1 MNFINELIAQA
12 RGLFLSMT
20 PGTRVMS
27 IIMVVAIAVSSA
39 FLVRD
44 SQKAE
49 MELLFD
55 GHVFK
60 DADLQRAETAL
71 SNAKLRLYKRD
82 GNRMSIP
89 TAQKD
94 LYLKALSEGNAVPR
108 DLGSSLEKA
117 LNGGNFLEPLTT
129 TKTRILAARQNDIS
143 EAIGRLPFV
152 EYANVTY
159 DERRDGFATRSQ
171 STAAIFVLPKP
182 GFSLTDQHKRSMMKQ
197 VQSAFAGLKYEDI
210 SVMDLSS
217 GSAMNGETD
226 PMSGEQQQY
235 YQQKIQVE
243 QDLRRK
249 AINLLAD
256 YGEVRLEVNVELDPT
271 LREETEKLA
280 YADKPVTVQ
289 STTTK
294 KDSDSTKAGNGG
306 RPGTE
311 PNALANKSASLSG
324 GSGEQNSRMKEQ
336 QESERKIVGKEMTLT
351 AKVGLMV
358 KNATLSV
365 ALPTSYYAT
374 AFRRQWQDLNP
385 GKTVPQDLPMTNA
398 EYVQL
403 KTDIKDRVQSSLSAI
418 LPAPVAGSNPL
429 LRVTVTDYLDMP
441 AEPLASPSLAEKS
454 TNWLATQWQSI
465 AMLGL
470 AAVALLS
477 IRSFAKVGS
486 VTDDS
491 EFDNGFGIPLDEATD
506 LDLAALMEANQANPN
521 GDSFGQGVSGGGS
534 TNGGPGEPKRF
545 GGKQPSGSEI
555 RTQLSEMVRDNPD
568 AAATLLKSW
577 IGETS
582 S

>member
-1 MNFINELIAQA
+1 MNFINELVAQA

-27 IIMVVAIAVSSA
+27 IIMVIAIAVSSA

-44 SQKAE
+44 SQQTE

-60 DADLQRAETAL
+60 DSDLRQAEMAL
-71 SNAKLRLYKRD
+71 SNAKLRLYKLD
-82 GNRMSIP
+82 GNRMRIP

-94 LYLKALSEGNAVPR
+94 VYLKALSEGDAVPR
-108 DLGSSLEKA
+108 DLGSSLNKA
-117 LNGGNFLEPLTT
+117 LNSGNFLEPLTT
-129 TKTRILAARQNDIS
+129 TNARLRAARQSDLS
-143 EAIGRLPFV
+143 DAIGRLPFV
-152 EYANVTY
+152 EYASVTY
-159 DERRDGFATRSQ
+159 DERRKGFETGTV
-171 STAAIFVLPKP
+171 STAAVFVSPKP
-182 GFSLTDQHKRSMMKQ
+182 GFTLSDQHKRNIGKQ
-197 VQSAFAGLKYEDI
+197 VQAAFAGLKYEDI
-210 SVMDLSS
+210 SVMDLSNADSMS
-217 GSAMNGETD
+217 GKTD

-235 YQQKIQVE
+235 YQQKLQVE
-243 QDLRRK
+243 QDIRRK
-249 AINLLAD
+249 ANNLLAD
-256 YGEVRLEVNVELDPT
+256 YGDVRLEVNVELDPT

-289 STTTK
+289 STTSK
-294 KDSDSTKAGNGG
+294 KDSDSTKSGNGG

-324 GSGEQNSRMKEQ
+324 GNGDQNSRTKEQ

-365 ALPTSYYAT
+365 SLPTSYYTT

-385 GKTVPQDLPMTNA
+385 GKTIPQDLPMTTT
-398 EYVQL
+398 EYTQL
-403 KTDIKDRVQSSLSAI
+403 KSDIKDRVQSSLSAI

-429 LRVTVTDYLDMP
+429 LRVTVTDYLDIP
-441 AEPLASPSLAEKS
+441 AEPFIEPSLVQTS
-454 TNWLATQWQSI
+454 IGWLATQWQSV

-477 IRSFAKVGS
+477 IRSFAKVGGS
-486 VTDDS
+486 TDDS
-491 EFDNGFGIPLDEATD
+491 EFDKGFGIPLDEATD
-506 LDLAALMEANQANPN
+506 LDLAALMESNQGGP
-521 GDSFGQGVSGGGS
+521 GSESFSEDSSGGVSGS
-534 TNGGPGEPKRF
+534 GPGESKRF
-545 GGKQPSGSEI
+545 GAKKPSGGDI